1 MYRFLLPSFAR
12 SDRRDCGYQFGASS
26 YIVESQVDAG
36 RKVVQFF
43 FVLNFEHDL
52 SLHTSDMPRLPC
64 PCTIAIGLT
73 PYTRN
78 GRHKS
83 LLREYALT
91 GSTRSEEHIL
101 VCDQH
106 ILSYRTVVVCSR
118 SKTGRWS
125 SRSNKGM
132 WPEVRTRKI
141 CSSGKINEIRDHS
154 QQSGLIGDE

>member
-12 SDRRDCGYQFGASS
+12 SDRRDCGYYQFGASS

-78 GRHKS
+78 SRHKS
-83 LLREYALT
+83 LLREYGLA
-91 GSTRSEEHIL
+91 GSTRREKHVL

-106 ILSYRTVVVCSR
+106 ILSYRTVWFAAEARQGGGPVYRITQCGPSCARKKYAVAER
-118 SKTGRWS
+118 SVKYAIIV
-125 SRSNKGM
+125 SN
-132 WPEVRTRKI
+132 R
-141 CSSGKINEIRDHS
+141 H
-154 QQSGLIGDE
+154 